1 MSKFS
6 EVYCRMCE
14 KGDAARDKGLVTP
27 DDVVRY
33 DNISY
38 GEDPVWNLLDVY
50 RPKQIRDPADVSGT
64 QMVSAEGQKLP
75 VIVSVH
81 GGGWV
86 YGSKEVYQFYCMS
99 LAERGF
105 AVVNFSYRLAPAAKF
120 PAPLED
126 TNRVFGWIMAHADE
140 YGFDTDNMFAVGDS
154 AGGNDLGLYA
164 CFLTNPKYAEQFSF
178 SAPEGLKLRGVALNC
193 GCYEIVI
200 DGSKENEMNTALM
213 RDYLPEGGVREELDA
228 INVKMHVTPAF
239 PPAFVMTCTGDFLE
253 NQAEPLVRVL
263 KKNGVR
269 CYFGY
274 YGDNEHSLGHV
285 FHCNMKSAFAKQCND
300 DECLFFRGLM

>member
-1 MSKFS
+1 
-6 EVYCRMCE
+6 
-14 KGDAARDKGLVTP
+14 
-27 DDVVRY
+27 
-33 DNISY
+33 
-38 GEDPVWNLLDVY
+38 
-50 RPKQIRDPADVSGT
+50 
-64 QMVSAEGQKLP
+64 
-75 VIVSVH
+75 
-81 GGGWV
+81 
-86 YGSKEVYQFYCMS
+86 
-99 LAERGF
+99 
-105 AVVNFSYRLAPAAKF
+105 
-120 PAPLED
+120 
-126 TNRVFGWIMAHADE
+126 
-140 YGFDTDNMFAVGDS
+140 
-154 AGGNDLGLYA
+154 
-164 CFLTNPKYAEQFSF
+164 
-178 SAPEGLKLRGVALNC
+178 
-193 GCYEIVI
+193 
-200 DGSKENEMNTALM
+200 MNTALM